1 VDVSAS
7 RPTPLFIQPGDF
19 MDGYSTYSLYQA
31 IKLHFT
37 SESYNF
43 FQYDGKTRVSID
55 AFQKRRDKF
64 LFHRLARKYR
74 DDEMVPFLVANFVH
88 SDNNWTKSLL
98 EEQAEETYRDW
109 KRTTDSMSKVY
120 TEDLQKICPDPKEF
134 NNLFKVEDGQFPP
147 LLNLLMQKEVTIE
160 TMVILNNIFD
170 FIRIWDKK
178 ISDDIIYPKVSRKV
192 RKYGAFLAVNV
203 DKYKLL
209 TKETLLAQQNTI

>member
-1 VDVSAS
+1 
-7 RPTPLFIQPGDF
+7 
-19 MDGYSTYSLYQA
+19 MNGYDLYCIYQA

-43 FQYDGKTRVSID
+43 FQYDGKTRVSVD

-88 SDNNWTKSLL
+88 SDDNWTKSLL
-98 EEQAEETYRDW
+98 EDQAEETYRDW
-109 KRTTDSMSKVY
+109 KRTTDSMTKVY
-120 TEDLQKICPDPKEF
+120 LEDLQRICPDPKEF
-134 NNLFKVEDGQFPP
+134 NNLFKVEDGQFPK
-147 LLNLLMQKEVTIE
+147 LLVAFLQKDVTIE
-160 TMVILNNIFD
+160 TLVILNNIFN
-170 FIRIWDKK
+170 FIQIWDKK

-203 DKYKLL
+203 DKYKQL
-209 TKETLLAQQNTI
+209 TKETLLANENDI

>member
-1 VDVSAS
+1 
-7 RPTPLFIQPGDF
+7 
-19 MDGYSTYSLYQA
+19 MNGYDLYCTYQA

-37 SESYNF
+37 SEQYNF
-43 FQYDGKTRVSID
+43 FHYDGKTKVSVD

-88 SDNNWTKSLL
+88 SDDNWTKSLL
-98 EEQAEETYRDW
+98 EDEAEETYRDW
-109 KRTTDSMSKVY
+109 KRTTDSMSKIYV
-120 TEDLQKICPDPKEF
+120 EDLQKIATKETF
-134 NNLFKVEDGQFPP
+134 NDLFKVEDGQFPK
-147 LLNLLMQKEVTIE
+147 LLVTFLQKDVTIE

-178 ISDDIIYPKVSRKV
+178 ISDDIIYPKVSRKI

-209 TKETLLAQQNTI
+209 TKETLLAD

>member
-1 VDVSAS
+1 
-7 RPTPLFIQPGDF
+7 
-19 MDGYSTYSLYQA
+19 MNGYDLYCTYQA

-43 FQYDGKTRVSID
+43 FHYDGKTRVSVD

-88 SDNNWTKSLL
+88 SDDNWTKSLL
-98 EEQAEETYRDW
+98 EEEAEETYKDW
-109 KRTTDSMSKVY
+109 KRTTDSMSKIYV
-120 TEDLQKICPDPKEF
+120 EDLQKVATKETF
-134 NNLFKVEDGQFPP
+134 NDLFKVEDGQFPK
-147 LLNLLMQKEVTIE
+147 LLVAFLQKDVTIE

-170 FIRIWDKK
+170 FIKIWDKK
-178 ISDDIIYPKVSRKV
+178 ISDDIIYPKVSRKI
-192 RKYGAFLAVNV
+192 RKYGSFLNVNV

-209 TKETLLAQQNTI
+209 TKEALLGD

>member
-1 VDVSAS
+1 
-7 RPTPLFIQPGDF
+7 
-19 MDGYSTYSLYQA
+19 MNGYDLYCTYQA
-31 IKLHFT
+31 IKLHFS

-88 SDNNWTKSLL
+88 SDDNWTKSLL
-98 EEQAEETYRDW
+98 EDEAEETYRDW
-109 KRTTDSMSKVY
+109 KRTTDSMSKIYV
-120 TEDLQKICPDPKEF
+120 EDLQKIATKETF
-134 NNLFKVEDGQFPP
+134 NDLFKVEDGQFPK
-147 LLNLLMQKEVTIE
+147 LLVTFLQKDVTIE

-178 ISDDIIYPKVSRKV
+178 ISDDIIYPKVSRKI
-192 RKYGAFLAVNV
+192 RKYGSFLNVNV
-203 DKYKLL
+203 DKYKIL
-209 TKETLLAQQNTI
+209 TKETLLAD

>member
-1 VDVSAS
+1 
-7 RPTPLFIQPGDF
+7 
-19 MDGYSTYSLYQA
+19 MNGYDLYCTYQA

-37 SESYNF
+37 SENYNF
-43 FQYDGKTRVSID
+43 FQYDGKTRVSVD

-88 SDNNWTKSLL
+88 SDDNWTKSLL
-98 EEQAEETYRDW
+98 EDEAEETYRDW
-109 KRTTDSMSKVY
+109 KRTTDSMSKIY
-120 TEDLQKICPDPKEF
+120 QEDLQKIATKDTF
-134 NNLFKVEDGQFPP
+134 NALFKVEDGQFPK
-147 LLNLLMQKEVTIE
+147 LLVAFLQKDVTIE

-178 ISDDIIYPKVSRKV
+178 ISDDFIYPKVSRKI
-192 RKYGAFLAVNV
+192 RKYGAFLNVNV

-209 TKETLLAQQNTI
+209 TKETLLGD

>member
-1 VDVSAS
+1 
-7 RPTPLFIQPGDF
+7 
-19 MDGYSTYSLYQA
+19 MNGYDLYCTYQA

-43 FQYDGKTRVSID
+43 FHYDGKTRVSID

-74 DDEMVPFLVANFVH
+74 DDEMVPFLVSNFVH
-88 SDNNWTKSLL
+88 SDDNWTKSLL
-98 EEQAEETYRDW
+98 EDQAEETYRDW
-109 KRTTDSMSKVY
+109 KRTTDSMSKIY
-120 TEDLQKICPDPKEF
+120 QEDLQKIATRETF
-134 NNLFKVEDGQFPP
+134 NDLFTVEDGQFPK
-147 LLNLLMQKEVTIE
+147 LLVAFLQKDVTIE

-170 FIRIWDKK
+170 FVKIWDKK
-178 ISDDIIYPKVSRKV
+178 ISDDIIYPKVSRKI

-209 TKETLLAQQNTI
+209 TRETLLAD

>member
-1 VDVSAS
+1 
-7 RPTPLFIQPGDF
+7 
-19 MDGYSTYSLYQA
+19 MNGYDLYCTYQA

-43 FQYDGKTRVSID
+43 FHYDGKTRVSID

-88 SDNNWTKSLL
+88 SDGNWTKSLL
-98 EEQAEETYRDW
+98 EDEAEETYRDW
-109 KRTTDSMSKVY
+109 KRTTDSMSKIYV
-120 TEDLQKICPDPKEF
+120 EDLQKIATKETF
-134 NNLFKVEDGQFPP
+134 NDLFKVEDGQFPK
-147 LLNLLMQKEVTIE
+147 LLVTFLQKDVTIE

-178 ISDDIIYPKVSRKV
+178 ISDDIIYPKVSRKI

-209 TKETLLAQQNTI
+209 TRETLLAD

>member
-1 VDVSAS
+1 
-7 RPTPLFIQPGDF
+7 
-19 MDGYSTYSLYQA
+19 MNGYDLYCTYQA

-37 SESYNF
+37 SENYNF
-43 FQYDGKTRVSID
+43 FHYDGKTRVSID

-88 SDNNWTKSLL
+88 SDDNWTKSLL
-98 EEQAEETYRDW
+98 EEEAEQTYREW
-109 KRTTDSMSKVY
+109 KRRTDSMSKVY
-120 TEDLQKICPDPKEF
+120 TEDLQKIATKETF
-134 NNLFKVEDGQFPP
+134 NDLFKVEDGQFPK
-147 LLNLLMQKEVTIE
+147 LLIAFLQKDVTIE

-178 ISDDIIYPKVSRKV
+178 ISDDIIYPKMSRKI

-203 DKYKLL
+203 DKYKIL
-209 TKETLLAQQNTI
+209 TKETLLGD

>member
-1 VDVSAS
+1 
-7 RPTPLFIQPGDF
+7 
-19 MDGYSTYSLYQA
+19 
-31 IKLHFT
+31 LHFS

-88 SDNNWTKSLL
+88 SDDNWTKSLL
-98 EEQAEETYRDW
+98 EDEAEETYRDW

-120 TEDLQKICPDPKEF
+120 TEDLQKIATKDNF
-134 NNLFKVEDGQFPP
+134 NDLFKVEDGQHPK
-147 LLNLLMQKEVTIE
+147 LLVLFMQKEVTME
-160 TMVILNNIFD
+160 TMVILNNIFN
-170 FIRIWDKK
+170 FVKIWDKK
-178 ISDDIIYPKVSRKV
+178 ITDDIIYPKISRKI
-192 RKYGAFLAVNV
+192 RKYGAFLSVNV

-209 TKETLLAQQNTI
+209 TKETLLAG

>member
-1 VDVSAS
+1 
-7 RPTPLFIQPGDF
+7 
-19 MDGYSTYSLYQA
+19 MNGYDLYCTYQA
-31 IKLHFT
+31 IKLHFS

-88 SDNNWTKSLL
+88 SDDNWTKSLL
-98 EEQAEETYRDW
+98 EDEAEETYRDW

-120 TEDLQKICPDPKEF
+120 TEDLQKIATKDNF
-134 NNLFKVEDGQFPP
+134 NDLFKVEDGQHPK
-147 LLNLLMQKEVTIE
+147 LLVLFMQKEVTME
-160 TMVILNNIFD
+160 TMVILNNIFN
-170 FIRIWDKK
+170 FVKIWDKK
-178 ISDDIIYPKVSRKV
+178 ITDDIIYPKISRKI
-192 RKYGAFLAVNV
+192 RKYGAFLSVNV

-209 TKETLLAQQNTI
+209 TKETLLAG